1 MCTAIRQLFPTSPSL
16 ILLCALLAAGL
27 LASELT
33 LAAAQPDPQ
42 RPIAIN
48 QTDGFGNE
56 RLVAFTYFQNF
67 GCVHG
72 PFDNFD
78 NNRDEQGNP
87 KVAAVDPDQ
96 FQTGNPGAGQTSGCV
111 VGVQPGLDPA
121 GKPISQTEK
130 LFVIV
135 PFFDKGGEAA
145 TPELTAALRQLF
157 GFVPEAFNPTPQ
169 VAVQCPEPGQPLT
182 EHKGHFG
189 TCTMHP
195 KQLDLGPVLTALGKN
210 PDQSPVN
217 VPLPNH
223 SHIIRGANFGA
234 VWWQIVVVLVNDANF
249 WPDVNGLTPAG
260 QMLNSVEALRAVQA
274 AGKASADVPSNFFLF
289 FDSRQ
294 FSH

>member
-1 MCTAIRQLFPTSPSL
+1 MCTSIFSSFPFTRR
-16 ILLCALLAAGL
+16 LAA
-27 LASELT
+27 
-33 LAAAQPDPQ
+33 LAAVLAASLLGAGPAMATERPDPQ
-42 RPIAIN
+42 RPIEVN
-48 QTDGFGNE
+48 QTDGFGAE
-56 RLVAFTYFQNF
+56 RLVAFTYFMSF
-67 GCVHG
+67 DCVHG

-78 NNRDEQGNP
+78 NNKDELGNP

-96 FQTGNPGAGQTSGCV
+96 FQTADPRPPQTSACV
-111 VGVQPGLDPA
+111 VGVQSGLDPA
-121 GKPISQTEK
+121 GKPTEQTEK

-145 TPELTAALRQLF
+145 SPELTAALRQLF

-169 VAVQCPEPGQPLT
+169 VAVQCPEPGLPLT
-182 EHKGHFG
+182 KHQGAFG

-195 KQLDLGPVLTALGKN
+195 KQLDLGPLLTALGKN
-210 PDQSPVN
+210 LDATPVN

-234 VWWQIVVVLVNDANF
+234 VWWQIIVVLINDENF
-249 WPDVNGLTPAG
+249 WPDVNGLTPTG

-294 FSH
+294 FPH

>member
-1 MCTAIRQLFPTSPSL
+1 M
-16 ILLCALLAAGL
+16 ALAGD
-27 LASELT
+27 
-33 LAAAQPDPQ
+33 QPDPQ
-42 RPIAIN
+42 RPIEVN

-56 RLVAFTYFQNF
+56 RLVAFTYFMNF
-67 GCVHG
+67 DCVHG

-78 NNRDEQGNP
+78 NNKDELGNP

-96 FQTGNPGAGQTSGCV
+96 FQTGDPQARQTSGCV

-121 GKPISQTEK
+121 GKPVEQTEK

-145 TPELTAALRQLF
+145 TPELTGALRQLF

-169 VAVQCPEPGQPLT
+169 VAVQCPEPGLPLT
-182 EHKGHFG
+182 QHQGAFG

-210 PDQSPVN
+210 PDATPLN

-234 VWWQIVVVLVNDANF
+234 VWWQIIVVLINDANF
-249 WPDVNGLTPAG
+249 WPDANGMTPTG

-294 FSH
+294 FQH

>member
-1 MCTAIRQLFPTSPSL
+1 MCTALRHLFPTSPRL
-16 ILLCALLAAGL
+16 ILLYAA
-27 LASELT
+27 
-33 LAAAQPDPQ
+33 LAAALLSAELALAADPQ
-42 RPIAIN
+42 RPIEVN
-48 QTDGFGNE
+48 QTDGFGNA

-67 GCVHG
+67 DCVHG

-78 NNRDEQGNP
+78 NNTDAQGNP
-87 KVAAVDPDQ
+87 QVAAIDPDQ
-96 FQTGNPGAGQTSGCV
+96 FQTGNPGPGQTSGCV

-121 GKPISQTEK
+121 GKPINETEK

-169 VAVQCPEPGQPLT
+169 VAVQCPEPGLPLT
-182 EHKGHFG
+182 RHQGAFG

-195 KQLDLGPVLTALGKN
+195 RQVDLGPVLTALGKN
-210 PDQSPVN
+210 PDKHPVN

-249 WPDVNGLTPAG
+249 WPDVNGLTPSG
-260 QMLNSVEALRAVQA
+260 QMLDSVEALRAIQV